1 VRAAATQQRDSCELV
16 KIRCERGS
24 SIVRK
29 LGFSEA
35 VAAGIYSLDE
45 HWNGGGYPNGLLKQ
59 EIPLYACIA
68 NLAQTLEV
76 FLMARGRKEA
86 VEAAR
91 LCSGRWFNPDL
102 VDATHSLCRSGKLW
116 EDLEKED
123 LIEHVLALEATDRRL
138 GADDKTIDAICL
150 AFAEIIDSK
159 SPFTYRHPVGVA
171 DAASDIARHIG
182 MGGGE
187 LRKLRRAALLHD
199 IGKLGFE
206 RHPGETRETYRR
218 GILSGAPASL
228 SHLGNSSPPSRVLR
242 FQLRRGAAPRTTERQ
257 RLLAGTDGGR
267 VVASRENPRC
277 SRRFRRAQ
285 RHAPLPRRS
294 PYRKGFSMMRED
306 APHALDWLCLDA
318 LMESRNGSEPH
329 AISTGFAYHHGRS
342 RYEAFYPFRPA
353 SSAHVTQSSL
363 LAGEYDNSSI
373 SVGTQTVGLSYAFQF
388 QAGKSVSQSP
398 VVLRAT

>member
-1 VRAAATQQRDSCELV
+1 M
-16 KIRCERGS
+16 
-24 SIVRK
+24 RK

-91 LCSGRWFNPDL
+91 LRSGRWFNPDL
-102 VDATHSLCRSGKLW
+102 VDATLFSARVGSSGKTW
-116 EDLEKED
+116 EKED
-123 LIEHVLALEATDRRL
+123 LIEHVLALEPTDRRL

-159 SPFTYRHPVGVA
+159 TPFTYRHSVGVA

-182 MGGGE
+182 LGGGE

-199 IGKLGFE
+199 IGKLGVSNAILEKPGKLTAEEFSQV
-206 RHPGETRETYRR
+206 RQHPYHTYE
-218 GILSGAPASL
+218 I
-228 SHLGNSSPPSRVLR
+228 
-242 FQLRRGAAPRTTERQ
+242 LRRIPAFSDFSYDAALHHERLNGKGYWQ
-257 RLLAGTDGGR
+257 GLMADALSLPARILA
-267 VVASRENPRC
+267 VADVFDALSAKR
-277 SRRFRRAQ
+277 
-285 RHAPLPRRS
+285 
-294 PYRKGFSMMRED
+294 PYRDALPIEKVFSMMRED

-318 LMESRNGSEPH
+318 LMESEERFGTSP
-329 AISTGFAYHHGRS
+329 AYRAKSNNHKK
-342 RYEAFYPFRPA
+342 EAKEI
-353 SSAHVTQSSL
+353 Q
-363 LAGEYDNSSI
+363 
-373 SVGTQTVGLSYAFQF
+373 
-388 QAGKSVSQSP
+388 K
-398 VVLRAT
+398 